1 MTPDWLALLRQK
13 SRETSIGAVAKRLN
27 LSRTTLS
34 LCLSG
39 KYGAKTD
46 RIAERVLRVLGS
58 FHCPMLD
65 ESITPGV
72 CTEQSERRAPVHN
85 PMAMQGWRVCQQ
97 CEHHPRHY
105 PSNIGKDCAHVR
117 P

>member
-1 MTPDWLALLRQK
+1 MSPDWLELLRQK
-13 SRETSIGAVAKRLN
+13 CRETSIGAVAKRLT
-27 LSRTTLS
+27 LSRTALS

-58 FHCPMLD
+58 FHCPMRG
-65 ESITPGV
+65 EAITPTD
-72 CTEQSERRAPVHN
+72 CTEQTQRRAPVHN

-97 CEHHPRHY
+97 CEHHPNRQ
-105 PSNIGKDCAHVR
+105 PERRKDCAHVR
-117 P
+117 S

>member
-1 MTPDWLALLRQK
+1 MNWLELLRQK
-13 SRETSIGAVAKRLN
+13 SRETSIGKVAKRLK
-27 LSRTTLS
+27 LSRTTVS

-46 RIAERVLRVLGS
+46 RIAERVLKVLGS
-58 FHCPMLD
+58 FYCPMRA
-65 ESITPGV
+65 EAITPSA
-72 CTEQSERRAPVHN
+72 CTEQNERRAPVHN

-97 CEHHPRHY
+97 CEHHPKNR
-105 PSNIGKDCAHVR
+105 KDCTHAR